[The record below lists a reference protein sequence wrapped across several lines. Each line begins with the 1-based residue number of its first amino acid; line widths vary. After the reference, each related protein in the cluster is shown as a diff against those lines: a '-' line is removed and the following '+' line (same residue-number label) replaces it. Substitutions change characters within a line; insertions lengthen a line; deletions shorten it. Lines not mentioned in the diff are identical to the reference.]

1 MAHDEGQAEPIQ
13 DAAQP
18 DAAHVDA
25 AGSNGE
31 DDNAP
36 GGETQGDGDRRRR
49 RRGRRG
55 GRRNRRDREAGVP
68 PSSDGAPMEAD
79 VQADAEA
86 ETSEPE
92 RAFEHEAEPQQPF
105 HPHAAEQVAEAPQR
119 ETRAPEP
126 APVEAGHS
134 EAARRR
140 STVREPAPI
149 SVGREHSATHEPAAS
164 PSAPPQPVD
173 VSPTEGD
180 DSDRPRRS
188 GWWSRRVLGKD

>member
-1 MAHDEGQAEPIQ
+1 MADGEGQAEPIQ
-13 DAAQP
+13 DGTQTG
-18 DAAHVDA
+18 AAHVDA

-31 DDNAP
+31 DDNAS
-36 GGETQGDGDRRRR
+36 GAETNGDGDRRRR

-79 VQADAEA
+79 
-86 ETSEPE
+86 TSEPE

-119 ETRAPEP
+119 ETPAPEP
-126 APVEAGHS
+126 APAEAGPS

-149 SVGREHSATHEPAAS
+149 SVGREHSAAHEPAAS
-164 PSAPPQPVD
+164 PSEPPQPV
-173 VSPTEGD
+173 VISPTEGD